1 MESIVLPTGMEERDT
16 TRLSCAKQMRSPIAC
31 VTFHTSLMLS
41 EKLLPKICSSEQ
53 SSYSLHP
60 HRNELLHLCSRLS
73 RQLQDAL
80 PVLMAGVGRIGEVL
94 HTLQDDFQCGRKVLP
109 GLKVKIL
116 PKSFN
121 IQLRAKGTENPSK
134 YPQNGLQ
141 VLTESRRCTGK
152 SSLCNGEQGR
162 GAVRQNDTMLISALL
177 IMGV

>member
-1 MESIVLPTGMEERDT
+1 MNREG
-16 TRLSCAKQMRSPIAC
+16 
-31 VTFHTSLMLS
+31 
-41 EKLLPKICSSEQ
+41 
-53 SSYSLHP
+53 SYSLHP

-73 RQLQDAL
+73 RQLQDAF

-94 HTLQDDFQCGRKVLP
+94 HTLQDDFQCSTKLLL

-141 VLTESRRCTGK
+141 VLTESWRCTGK
-152 SSLCNGEQGR
+152 SSLCKGEQFSPLLFHSLFR
-162 GAVRQNDTMLISALL
+162 RQSSHKAK
-177 IMGV
+177 VQ